1 MIVCVLVS
9 LLTKEEA
16 FLTLSYGHDLLIPT
30 LLHLLLCPFLV
41 LSPAKEDLA
50 KSAPVSPTS
59 SCDDDNPFHSTVS
72 ATMTLR
78 RMLNLETADE

>member
-16 FLTLSYGHDLLIPT
+16 FLTLSYGHDLRIPT
-30 LLHLLLCPFLV
+30 LLHLLLCPFL
-41 LSPAKEDLA
+41 
-50 KSAPVSPTS
+50 SAPVSPTS
-59 SCDDDNPFHSTVS
+59 SCDDHNPFHSTVS

-78 RMLNLETADE
+78 RVLNLETADE

>member
-16 FLTLSYGHDLLIPT
+16 FLTLSYGQDLLIPT
-30 LLHLLLCPFLV
+30 LLHLLLCPFLI
-41 LSPAKEDLA
+41 A

-59 SCDDDNPFHSTVS
+59 SCDDHNPLHSTVS

-78 RMLNLETADE
+78 RVLKP